1 MGQAA
6 QTTYN
11 QPMVGG
17 HMGPNVTT
25 GIGGGQGASAGYS
38 GQNAA
43 IGIAQ
48 GHAGPRSDQEIR

>member
-1 MGQAA
+1 
-6 QTTYN
+6 
-11 QPMVGG
+11 MVGG
-17 HMGPNVTT
+17 HMVPNVTT